1 MPESDRFLQV
11 ALFNSYEER
20 IVLAIDKA
28 DVYIVGYRTGDKA
41 CFFNDTNGTDT
52 SSVFP
57 GIERYQLPFNSSYS
71 GMEEIAGSR
80 KNISLRISELD
91 SIKNLYKLDEAS
103 SLARCMLFTVQ
114 MVAEAIRYRYVE
126 GLVVEHISETSQAY
140 LPTATMITFEE
151 NWDELSTRIQE
162 SVGGAIYP
170 PFVLSDAFSNQD
182 VTITS
187 ITPTLGRNIAV
198 VRYVCDSCTNIPEPA
213 VHIIGRNGL

>member
-1 MPESDRFLQV
+1 MLEVIDWGFNRWLQLIVSKWWFLDLLHLDRQMVISNTVSRLLVLAVAAAWLAASICNARDV

-41 CFFNDTNGTDT
+41 CFFNDTNGPDT

-114 MVAEAIRYRYVE
+114 IVQMVAEAIRYGY
-126 GLVVEHISETSQAY
+126 
-140 LPTATMITFEE
+140 
-151 NWDELSTRIQE
+151 
-162 SVGGAIYP
+162 
-170 PFVLSDAFSNQD
+170 
-182 VTITS
+182 
-187 ITPTLGRNIAV
+187 
-198 VRYVCDSCTNIPEPA
+198 
-213 VHIIGRNGL
+213 